1 MSGILTAPDEDLI
14 GAAPSV
20 TGVLLP
26 FTETVATRCVQ
37 LLASE

>member
-1 MSGILTAPDEDLI
+1 MSGIFTTPEEDLI

-26 FTETVATRCVQ
+26 LTETVATRCVQ
-37 LLASE
+37 FLAAE